1 MSATV
6 DKLTAGVP
14 KTLDESTRLSVKR
27 TQLSAERTLMSWIRT
42 AFSMISFGFTI
53 GKFLDYLANQADSRL
68 PLGEHNLLPK
78 LLVLIGLA
86 SLFIGIWEHRHLMC
100 SSGCRRTQAC
110 SRPDRYRGEPCS
122 PCSASWPSR
131 GCSSR
136 SDAPLFLIIK
146 EPVLVRK

>member
-27 TQLSAERTLMSWIRT
+27 TQLSAQRTLMSWIRT

-53 GKFLDYLANQADSRL
+53 GKFLDYLANQPDSRL

-78 LLVLIGLA
+78 ALVLIGLA
-86 SLFIGIWEHRHLMC
+86 SLLIGIWEHRHLMMQL
-100 SSGCRRTQAC
+100 GDVEGRKHGVA
-110 SRPDRYRGEPCS
+110 PIGIV
-122 PCSASWPSR
+122 ASLVALL
-131 GCSSR
+131 GVL
-136 SDAPLFLIIK
+136 AFAGLFIPL
-146 EPVLVRK
+146 